1 MTKLINLSKKD
12 NVAITSEDI
21 PKDTLVRNNQI
32 RTKTIIP
39 KDHKIA
45 IKGILKGEKILKYG
59 QIIGKAS
66 NNIEAGEHV
75 HNHNMT
81 FIEFERN
88 IFEQSVSNI
97 KLKNNSYSRTFLGYE
112 RKNGKVGTRNY
123 IGLVSTVNC
132 SATVVKLIANKI
144 NDYLNQNTFNNIEF
158 VLWGV
163 PLLLL

>member
-1 MTKLINLSKKD
+1 MGNDQFGKNLLKSMSVKKF
-12 NVAITSEDI
+12 SY
-21 PKDTLVRNNQI
+21 LGQFI
-32 RTKTIIP
+32 RGLRTPGNMWKVQQLRLKTFLLL
-39 KDHKIA
+39 D
-45 IKGILKGEKILKYG
+45 
-59 QIIGKAS
+59 
-66 NNIEAGEHV
+66 
-75 HNHNMT
+75 

-144 NDYLNQNTFNNIEF
+144 NDYLNQNTFNNIDGA
-158 VLWGV
+158 VCLKHSSGCGMNTDG
-163 PLLLL
+163 